1 MNSHAN
7 KLLFRDKRKQLYLFN
22 IKDQVKNT
30 LLSYCNYAQWV
41 PNSEVVVAQNRN
53 NLCVWY
59 SIENP
64 DKVAIYSIKGDVET
78 IERSEGK
85 TEVIVTD
92 NGTPAAYALDEPLIE
107 FGFAIESRDLIK
119 AMEILDPLE
128 MSPETEANWKTL
140 AKVALA
146 EQNVI
151 VAERCYSALGDIAK
165 ANYLHKIIKM
175 MDYYKKQTGNENGLD
190 YYKAQAHLAML
201 EKQLYKAETIFLNQ
215 NEDEEAMEMYQELHK
230 WTESIKIAEK
240 RNHPDVKEFKSSYY
254 KWLLDTNQ
262 EGKAAEMREN
272 EGDYNDAIN
281 LYLKGG
287 LPAKASAVVA
297 NYAQDYPQDL
307 LEKIAAALTQN
318 GMQEKAG
325 EFYEKQEM
333 LQKALN
339 CYCEGNA
346 YKKAVDLAKKAA
358 PSLVVQLEEKWG
370 DWLVSQRQ
378 TENAI
383 NHYKE
388 AGAFQ
393 KAIESAIQARQWNI
407 AIQLLQNQGPEV
419 SRPFYKQVARHYADV
434 KQYDLAEKYYVKAG
448 APVEAFELYIR
459 SNKWELAFKVAR
471 ENLPEN
477 EIAQLYARVGQK
489 FADESHYKEAE
500 RLFVEI
506 QEPELAINMYKKA
519 GQYDNMIRL
528 VAKHRKSHLRETHLS
543 IAQKLEREG
552 NFKQAEH
559 HYTESAAWHGAV
571 EMYKNNAMW
580 EDAIRVCR
588 INGTDK
594 ETSELAKRWAE
605 SLGPEKGMKMLL
617 KLNLVDAVIEYLTER
632 NEFQEAF
639 KMAQQNAKHKIRDVH
654 LKYAL
659 FLEDEK
665 RYKEA
670 EEEFVKAGKPAEA
683 ISMYEHQGDW
693 HSALQVARQYDPQS
707 VGTIL
712 INQSKFYL
720 ERREYAKA
728 EQCYIQAKKPEMA
741 VKMYKELG
749 QTQEAIRVARKHAP
763 NLVEGII
770 RNPGNQNNGPMT
782 ADQLWQTAKILE
794 ESRDWKG
801 AIDTY
806 LEMTREHTSDPA
818 ELVSILFCLF

>member
-146 EQNVI
+146 EQNVV

-287 LPAKASAVVA
+287 LPAKASAIVA

-477 EIAQLYARVGQK
+477 EISQLYARVGQK

-500 RLFVEI
+500 RLFMEI
-506 QEPELAINMYKKA
+506 QEPDLAITMYKKA

-528 VAKHRKSHLRETHLS
+528 VAKYRKNHLRETHLS

-571 EMYKNNAMW
+571 EMYKNNALW

-707 VGTIL
+707 VATIL

-728 EQCYIQAKKPEMA
+728 EQCYIQAKKPELA

-818 ELVSILFCLF
+818 ELVSILFYLF